1 MLDITLLRKDLAGAV
16 ARLETRKKP
25 QAFLDVAAFQ
35 TLESERKTIQMRTEE
50 LQSQRNTLSKQI
62 GQLKARGAAGQAEG
76 ALEFVGRPQVI
87 GVAVGE
93 QNVGGTTDIGL
104 DGRQHLALGIEQIDR
119 RQMRYSRQLLQIFC
133 KLRHVSS
140 SLLLSI

>member
-50 LQSQRNTLSKQI
+50 LQSRRNSLSKQI
-62 GQLKARGAAGQAEG
+62 GQLKAKGAAGQAVQNMNLMCGYAETSG
-76 ALEFVGRPQVI
+76 LEQVP
-87 GVAVGE
+87 
-93 QNVGGTTDIGL
+93 L
-104 DGRQHLALGIEQIDR
+104 
-119 RQMRYSRQLLQIFC
+119 MP
-133 KLRHVSS
+133 
-140 SLLLSI
+140 